1 MRRVQLFNNLNILW
15 HCLSL
20 GLEWKLT
27 FSSPVATAEFSK
39 FASILSAAL
48 SQHHLLGFQ
57 ITQLKFH
64 HLHQLCS
71 QWCFLRPTRL
81 HIPRCLITL
90 ILAWRTAAG
99 LAVIGMLW
107 GYQVLSASLTVSC
120 IFCVIILLLLVAL
133 LNTCIKINEGSCRD
147 CLACSHM
154 QPSLG
159 ERYKS
164 RLRSPSTSLCISA
177 KYIKKELKWH
187 Q

>member
-1 MRRVQLFNNLNILW
+1 MQLCSSLNILW
-15 HCLSL
+15 HCLTL
-20 GLEWKLT
+20 GLEGKLT
-27 FSSPVATAEFSK
+27 FSSLVATAEFSK
-39 FASILSAAL
+39 FAGILSVAL
-48 SQHHLLGFQ
+48 SQHHLSGFG
-57 ITQLKFH
+57 IAQLKFH

-99 LAVIGMLW
+99 LAVIWMLW

-120 IFCVIILLLLVAL
+120 SFCIIILLLLVAL
-133 LNTCIKINEGSCRD
+133 LNNCIKINEGSCRD

-154 QPSLG
+154 EPSLG

-177 KYIKKELKWH
+177 KYRKKELKWH